1 MSWSNPSQQEAQ
13 EAYDAAKKKYD
24 SAAEEYLRI
33 YKLREQ
39 YDAEASTLF
48 EDYNASKDRVRSLQ
62 RLEVSLRRVSRS
74 LGSEEPG
81 VDHDILL
88 ARVDQI
94 AFTAELKE
102 CIVCSEVKEPVIG
115 QSASS
120 PYVDYDPDASRA
132 KELIGAELYR
142 VRDLIDTLDKQVRN
156 SSGDYQAMVQKGLS
170 CDKELKEYK
179 KTMDQCAYEM
189 DHYKKYL

>member
-1 MSWSNPSQQEAQ
+1 MSWSHPSQQEAQ
-13 EAYDAAKKKYD
+13 EAYDAAKQKYD

-33 YKLREQ
+33 YKLRDQ

>member
-33 YKLREQ
+33 YKLRDQ

>member
-1 MSWSNPSQQEAQ
+1 MSWSHPSQQEAQ

-24 SAAEEYLRI
+24 RAAEEYLRI
-33 YKLREQ
+33 YKLRDQ

-132 KELIGAELYR
+132 KELIEAELYR